1 MHAASAYHA
10 SELRAGEAAR
20 ELRTREA
27 DRCPGI
33 PLPLRC
39 DCYATVRC
47 DLIARWTST
56 MPNELAFL
64 TQPVRCEEE
73 GWEHVVLCKLLSGS
87 SDRLRATG
95 TIGAFTGDRRPLPK
109 FGIPL
114 AEACRAGTSDGWRP
128 GPRARSRSSYI
139 GSAVRRDRRDMPGGL
154 WETRRRVDR
163 ARRALVARDLA
174 AKEIS
179 AAA

>member
-10 SELRAGEAAR
+10 RELRAG
-20 ELRTREA
+20 EA

-39 DCYATVRC
+39 DCCATVRR

-56 MPNELAFL
+56 RPNELAFL

-73 GWEHVVLCKLLSGS
+73 GWKHVVLCKLLSGS
-87 SDRLRATG
+87 SDRLRTTG
-95 TIGAFTGDRRPLPK
+95 TIGEYTGDRRPLPK

-114 AEACRAGTSDGWRP
+114 AEARPAGPSDGRCARP
-128 GPRARSRSSYI
+128 RPRASASI
-139 GSAVRRDRRDMPGGL
+139 GSAVRRDRRGMPGGL
-154 WETRRRVDR
+154 WQARRRVDR
-163 ARRALVARDLA
+163 ARGARVARDLA
-174 AKEIS
+174 AKEVS